1 MILKYQQG
9 GVFTPPFVVYQPSA
23 PVTTTETTSKKEDKK
38 DLGIDLKDVLGL
50 IKDLEGLD
58 GDEIAASEALNQL
71 FTSIEYKLNNPE
83 LAELGGF
90 GGTGSIASEYLKI
103 VRLVDNIKRQASEFT
118 KARDTAIANNN
129 LSEAAVDSRGR
140 VMVVGQD
147 GFEWITPEKYYEER
161 ENKEY
166 SLVTNAEL
174 LDYRA
179 KGLGGL
185 AFNMQAIHTVANGMG
200 SKQITDLINNALT
213 SLGKMSDNT
222 ELTGYVGVTA
232 GDLMLGIKKYEEALK
247 KSGKYNAS
255 VQDLYNVNLLT
266 ESQSQLAALALE
278 YIYNTLPNS
287 AKAQL
292 KLKSD
297 GTDKGARTLIG
308 ALVTS
313 KTTTKIDFNPSL
325 VGGGTKKS
333 SSSNK
338 DDSEKSNPYLQYMQE
353 DGGERKPFTYITKSG
368 DRGIGGT
375 GTWYP
380 TIARQKEDMT
390 VTDFLNTGFLGASRG
405 KGGITFGDQPITEQ
419 DLNYIIL
426 SNEGAMVVTLPAII
440 DQNNNMKVNLN
451 IIDQWKNVDKAH
463 KEYIKAHPEISEEE
477 SEKYL
482 AKLLKDAN
490 LDVLIDQST
499 GLPNH
504 KLFGQFMVFTAYTT
518 DKVKFNTNSKYV
530 HKISDPSVELD
541 SRMEKALS
549 TNKDKDDY
557 DIDRQDWWELFGYN
571 DFYKASLFIPM
582 TNDRNQLINAWGQ
595 IISENEVMSNA
606 VMSQNFDKI
615 ASLKSTT
622 EIQ

>member
-23 PVTTTETTSKKEDKK
+23 PVTTTTTETTSKKEAKK

-50 IKDLEGLD
+50 IKDLGGLD
-58 GDEIAASEALNQL
+58 GDEVAASEALNQL

-118 KARDTAIANNN
+118 KARDTAITNNN

-161 ENKEY
+161 ENKGY

-232 GDLMLGIKKYEEALK
+232 GDLILGIKKYEEALK
-247 KSGKYNAS
+247 KSGRYNAS
-255 VQDLYNVNLLT
+255 VQDLYNVKLLT

-308 ALVTS
+308 ELVTS

-325 VGGGTKKS
+325 VGGPTSKHTDTKEQKTSIEDSFLWRVQQNIGTHYGS
-333 SSSNK
+333 
-338 DDSEKSNPYLQYMQE
+338 
-353 DGGERKPFTYITKSG
+353 
-368 DRGIGGT
+368 
-375 GTWYP
+375 
-380 TIARQKEDMT
+380 
-390 VTDFLNTGFLGASRG
+390 
-405 KGGITFGDQPITEQ
+405 
-419 DLNYIIL
+419 
-426 SNEGAMVVTLPAII
+426 
-440 DQNNNMKVNLN
+440 MKVNNESASALTLKGTIFEQVLTPDNKHIGDNSIENMLN
-451 IIDQWKNVDKAH
+451 NSHLRSITIGKAYFGNQVLSEDDMKKIMYKGDGLMRTNLPVDDDGKPAFELLDLWESLKLDIDLTKTPTKDLLATDKYKKLRQYFNNDGSWNKNKVKPFIVFNGMTTDGLINIEPKNKFVVDKDTSADMVGRLKLGLATKVGSDMIYPDIDEQNWYEPFNIQYDH
-463 KEYIKAHPEISEEE
+463 VYEGTIYMPIHMNKNSSILNQGVDLGIAYSIEEE
-477 SEKYL
+477 Y
-482 AKLLKDAN
+482 
-490 LDVLIDQST
+490 
-499 GLPNH
+499 
-504 KLFGQFMVFTAYTT
+504 
-518 DKVKFNTNSKYV
+518 
-530 HKISDPSVELD
+530 
-541 SRMEKALS
+541 
-549 TNKDKDDY
+549 
-557 DIDRQDWWELFGYN
+557 QD
-571 DFYKASLFIPM
+571 
-582 TNDRNQLINAWGQ
+582 
-595 IISENEVMSNA
+595 
-606 VMSQNFDKI
+606 
-615 ASLKSTT
+615 SLKPDYQATN
-622 EIQ
+622 INMLK